1 MKILGF
7 LHSVSEKCVSY
18 ESSALTG
25 VVEGTLAC
33 TAAVQVE
40 VQVQMQRTCSPLLH
54 QGTRLVGTLC
64 VRESRRV
71 CDCLRTTE
79 QARSSINT

>member
-7 LHSVSEKCVSY
+7 LHTVSDECVSY

-40 VQVQMQRTCSPLLH
+40 LQMQRTCSPLLH
-54 QGTRLVGTLC
+54 QGTRLAGTLC
-64 VRESRRV
+64 VWKCRRV